1 MSEGVSDSASE
12 AGGDA
17 GGERAMTSEGSFIA
31 FIPVSDLTSARHFY
45 VDVLGLPML
54 EESPFAVVVEAMGT
68 MLRLTKVEDLRVQA
82 FTIAGWQVPDIR
94 TAIDSLTAAGVVF
107 TRYEG
112 MDQDDRGVWT
122 TPGGD
127 QVAWFTDPD
136 GNTLSLTRFANV

>member
-1 MSEGVSDSASE
+1 MSEGLSDSVSE
-12 AGGDA
+12 AGSGA
-17 GGERAMTSEGSFIA
+17 SGERTMTSEGSFIA

-45 VDVLGLPML
+45 VDVLGLPIL
-54 EESPFAVVVEAMGT
+54 EESPFAVVVDAMGT

-94 TAIDSLTAAGVVF
+94 TAIDSLTAVGVVF